1 MKHGKSV
8 SSSLVRYMFALIMT
22 YFCCAATS
30 MVTSA
35 GMRAI
40 SSTNSRSMFL
50 HLQSCIR
57 LPFVWCCYS
66 ICIAIKR
73 KSGRCIGVVQCWFA
87 TEWWQYPPCDLPCKV
102 EKRLLE
108 VVVALGRDLVVLE
121 IFLPVVSHRLGL
133 HLPVNHIH
141 LVAAQDNRDV
151 LTHPNMHN
159 KRCTINSGHQ
169 NKRHV
174 RNSKE
179 KNYFLPADVPV
190 PGGNILV
197 GEPWG
202 DVKHDD
208 RTDHWCSTN
217 IWPNINPW

>member
-1 MKHGKSV
+1 MYMKHGKSV

-35 GMRAI
+35 GTRAN
-40 SSTNSRSMFL
+40 SSMNLASMFL
-50 HLQSCIR
+50 HLHSCIK
-57 LPFVWCCYS
+57 LPIVWCCYS

-73 KSGRCIGVVQCWFA
+73 NIMTTIPTLRA
-87 TEWWQYPPCDLPCKV
+87 CKV

-133 HLPVNHIH
+133 HLPVLHIH

-151 LTHPNMHN
+151 LTHPNMDN
-159 KRCTINSGHQ
+159 KRCT
-169 NKRHV
+169 
-174 RNSKE
+174 
-179 KNYFLPADVPV
+179 
-190 PGGNILV
+190 
-197 GEPWG
+197 
-202 DVKHDD
+202 
-208 RTDHWCSTN
+208 
-217 IWPNINPW
+217 